1 MKVNIVV
8 LFIVT
13 TFYDGQFH
21 FYQGAANAHLGLI
34 SGLNGNAGLSVT
46 ADLSKPRKIL
56 GGIFSHIGNKL
67 SSGSGIQASANFGL
81 GSGGSGN
88 NDYGFRR
95 EYQNSMPNEYQWR
108 PDNSSYSGSGDL
120 RADLTQTHQVG
131 NYPRGPETQY
141 QPPSPNEHQWSKEI
155 AYPSSIDFNIDR
167 THSHQTGNYPHG
179 HRREQQ
185 RSPSH
190 KHHRN
195 RENPYSITGNFD
207 TDLTLTHS
215 TRDHNRVSGHRRY
228 PHLSDLTLP
237 VIILS
242 DVHSAKDKTK
252 PDEIEGIVNQ
262 IEQTGNELMKAGEI
276 TASAYN
282 NYSRGFK
289 KEDQNTL
296 PKEQRKNYENF
307 SPAKFNVDLTHS
319 HKMDNHD
326 KPNGNLDHRHHF
338 KLPDL
343 PELSSPKMSVLTSG
357 RAYFSKDEMKQAEI
371 EPPKRTGGRIL
382 GEYVS
387 QMGHELRKAG
397 ILKPIA
403 DDDYS
408 NNRTNENQR
417 PQWNKNQQNPENV
430 DSSSNYLGA
439 DLKADLSL
447 YRTIGTVNGN
457 DRNSETSKN
466 LKLPD
471 LPDQSIPKMSI
482 LTSSRTDT
490 SQDKVDYDDKE
501 STKKA
506 SGTFLGGIVS
516 RIGNKL
522 RGAGGEQAP
531 SDGNISY
538 DHRKHNQQNPGNF
551 DSGSSHLKA
560 DLEADLALSRPIGNI
575 NGNNRNLDTR
585 QDLKLLDLPDL
596 SSSGMPVLT
605 SSGAKNSRDQTN
617 YDENETTKKSSG
629 TFLGGIV
636 SRIGNKLRGSNADQA
651 STGTN
656 IPPDRRKDN
665 QRNIENFD
673 SGSRNFKADLKADL
687 TLSRPIDNTNEND
700 GNSKTRQDLNFP
712 DLTDLP
718 NPKMPASTSSRA
730 STSQDKTDFDDNEST
745 QKASGTF
752 LGGIVSRIGNKLRG
766 SSGDQAS
773 TGTYISPDHSKD
785 NQRNPGN
792 DDSGSS
798 HLKADLEADLTL
810 SRPIGNVNE
819 NNRNSDTRQNL
830 NTPDLTDLSYPRMPA
845 STSSRVDTSRDK
857 TDYDEN
863 ESTKK
868 ASGTFLGG
876 IVSRIGNKL
885 RGSSGDQASTDGNIS
900 NDRSK
905 DNLRDLGNVDSGS
918 SHLKADL
925 EADLTLSRAR
935 NKAHRNNVSASS
947 RADTSEDST
956 NPNESEAPRKTSGRF
971 LGGIVNRIGNKL
983 SGAGGIHASASL
995 TIGAGSEESEN
1006 SRSTHD
1012 EPQHKL
1018 HISKVFNAFI

>member
-46 ADLSKPRKIL
+46 ADLSKPRRIL

-108 PDNSSYSGSGDL
+108 PDISYSGSGDF
-120 RADLTQTHQVG
+120 RADLTQTHQDG
-131 NYPRGPETQY
+131 NYPRGLETQY
-141 QPPSPNEHQWSKEI
+141 QPPPPNEHQRSKEI
-155 AYPSSIDFNIDR
+155 AYPSSIDFDIDR
-167 THSHQTGNYPHG
+167 THSYRTGNYPNNR
-179 HRREQQ
+179 RREQQ

-190 KHHRN
+190 KHHWN
-195 RENPYSITGNFD
+195 RENSYSNTGDFD

-215 TRDHNRVSGHRRY
+215 MRDHNRVSGHRRY

-237 VIILS
+237 VIILN
-242 DVHSAKDKTK
+242 DVDSAKDKTK

-262 IEQTGNELMKAGEI
+262 IEQTGNELIKAGEI

-282 NYSRGFK
+282 NYSRGFR
-289 KEDQNTL
+289 KEDKNTP
-296 PKEQRKNYENF
+296 PKEQRKNYENVP
-307 SPAKFNVDLTHS
+307 SAKFNVDLTHS
-319 HKMDNHD
+319 HKMDDHD
-326 KPNGNLDHRHHF
+326 KPNENLDHRHRF

-343 PELSSPKMSVLTSG
+343 SELSSPKMSVLTSG

-371 EPPKRTGGRIL
+371 EPPKKSGGRIL

-387 QMGHELRKAG
+387 QMGQELRKAG

-408 NNRTNENQR
+408 NNRTKENQR

-430 DSSSNYLGA
+430 DSSFNYLGA

-447 YRTIGTVNGN
+447 YRTIGSVNGN

-538 DHRKHNQQNPGNF
+538 DNRKHNQQNPGNF

-560 DLEADLALSRPIGNI
+560 DLEADLTLPRPTGNI

-596 SSSGMPVLT
+596 SSSRMPVLT

-617 YDENETTKKSSG
+617 YDENEMTK
-629 TFLGGIV
+629 
-636 SRIGNKLRGSNADQA
+636 
-651 STGTN
+651 
-656 IPPDRRKDN
+656 
-665 QRNIENFD
+665 
-673 SGSRNFKADLKADL
+673 
-687 TLSRPIDNTNEND
+687 
-700 GNSKTRQDLNFP
+700 
-712 DLTDLP
+712 
-718 NPKMPASTSSRA
+718 
-730 STSQDKTDFDDNEST
+730 
-745 QKASGTF
+745 KASGTF
-752 LGGIVSRIGNKLRG
+752 LDGIVSRIGNKLRG

-773 TGTYISPDHSKD
+773 TGTNIPPNRRKD
-785 NQRNPGN
+785 NQRNIEN
-792 DDSGSS
+792 FDSDSS
-798 HLKADLEADLTL
+798 HFKADLEADLTL
-810 SRPIGNVNE
+810 SRPIDNTNGND
-819 NNRNSDTRQNL
+819 RNSDTRQNL
-830 NTPDLTDLSYPRMPA
+830 NSPDLTDLSNPRMPA
-845 STSSRVDTSRDK
+845 STSSRVDTSQDK
-857 TDYDEN
+857 TNYDEN

-876 IVSRIGNKL
+876 IVSQIGNKL
-885 RGSSGDQASTDGNIS
+885 RGSKGDQASTDGNIS
-900 NDRSK
+900 NNRSK
-905 DNLRDLGNVDSGS
+905 DNQRDLGNVDSGS
-918 SHLKADL
+918 GHLKADL

-935 NKAHRNNVSASS
+935 NKAHRNNASS
-947 RADTSEDST
+947 TADISEDST
-956 NPNESEAPRKTSGRF
+956 NPNESEAPRKTGGRF

-983 SGAGGIHASASL
+983 SRTGGIHASASL
-995 TIGAGSEESEN
+995 TIGAGKGGSEEAEN